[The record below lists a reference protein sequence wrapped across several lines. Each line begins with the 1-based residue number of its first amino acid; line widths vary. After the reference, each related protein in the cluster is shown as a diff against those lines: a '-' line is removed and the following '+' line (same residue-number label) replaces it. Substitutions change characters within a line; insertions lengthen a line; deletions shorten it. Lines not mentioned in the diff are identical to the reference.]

1 MNDTLYINIIVDDFS
16 LELLAEIK
24 QGIEDLLENQKKKR
38 IEIRLAPGPV
48 LGPMP
53 GTAYGA

>member
-1 MNDTLYINIIVDDFS
+1 MNDTLFIDIIIDDFP

-24 QGIEDLLENQKKKR
+24 QAIVDLLHGQTKKR
-38 IEIRLAPGPV
+38 IEIRLSPGPV

-53 GTAYGA
+53 GGMFGV

>member
-1 MNDTLYINIIVDDFS
+1 MNDTLYINVIVDDFP

-24 QGIEDLLENQKKKR
+24 QGIDDLLESQKKKR

-53 GTAYGA
+53 GSQFGG